1 MSTAETARRAAP
13 LRLHQL
19 RTPLAVIVC
28 ALLAACSSSGGGDGQ
43 ANTTTSGS
51 AAAAAE
57 GGAHTTEAAAT
68 VAKYSKPLTSFNL
81 SPLSAAP
88 PKGKRIVFVGNN
100 TPNVHAIM
108 VGAQEAAK
116 ALGWTLT
123 PITFDPSKPTGTQDA
138 FEQAVQD
145 HPDAVVTAGEDR
157 SQFAQAAQQFTAA
170 GIPVVVSATT
180 DGVAA
185 PIIANVTDA
194 AQTALAGRITANY
207 VVAQKGSDADVAMF
221 NVPSFSI
228 LKTYETAF
236 RSEYL
241 RLCPACKYKSVPV
254 QITDIGTKVP
264 AQVVSTLQTDPKIN
278 VAVMG
283 FGTISLGV
291 SAALRTAGI
300 TGVKIVG
307 ETPAVDNIAALSNGT
322 EDMWVAYPLY
332 GMGWKSVDA
341 LARKFSGESAAI
353 DTSAATPFQIL
364 TKTNAPHP
372 AAAPE
377 VAGYQDYFRRLWHV
391 G

>member
-1 MSTAETARRAAP
+1 M
-13 LRLHQL
+13 
-19 RTPLAVIVC
+19 AVVATLT
-28 ALLAACSSSGGGDGQ
+28 ALLAACSSSGGTESKGSTSRAGSSAVAETGAG
-43 ANTTTSGS
+43 ANTTD
-51 AAAAAE
+51 AAS
-57 GGAHTTEAAAT
+57 T

-81 SPLSAAP
+81 SPLTSAP
-88 PKGKRIVFVGNN
+88 PRGKKIVFVGNN

-108 VGAQEAAK
+108 VGAQAAAK
-116 ALGWTLT
+116 ALGWNLT

-145 HPDAVVTAGEDR
+145 HPDAVVTAGEDQ
-157 SQFAQAAQQFTAA
+157 SQFAQTAKELVA
-170 GIPVVVSATT
+170 NNIPVVVSATT
-180 DGVAA
+180 DTVGA

-194 AQTALAGRITANY
+194 EQTALAGRITANY
-207 VVAQKGSDADVAMF
+207 VVAQKGSHADVAMF

-236 RSEYL
+236 KTEYL
-241 RLCPACKYKSVPV
+241 RLCPGCKYKSVPV
-254 QITDIGTKVP
+254 QIADIGTKVP

-291 SAALRTAGI
+291 GAALRAAGI

-307 ETPAVDNIAALSNGT
+307 ETPAVDNIAALTNGT

-332 GMGWKSVDA
+332 GMGWKSMDA
-341 LARKFSGESAAI
+341 LARNFTGESAAI
-353 DTSAATPFQIL
+353 DTSAPTPFQIL

-372 AAAPE
+372 AGAPE
-377 VAGYQDYFRRLWHV
+377 VADYQNYFKQLWHV
-391 G
+391 A